1 MKMKSAE
8 QEKKYFINPYTNLK
22 DIRKHGSLAIEKG
35 NGIYVYDENN
45 NKYIEGLAGLW
56 CVALGFNNKRLI
68 KAANKQFNLLPNYHS
83 FTGKVPLITLQLSEE
98 LVKISPKSLTKVLYA
113 NSGSESND
121 TAIKMAWY
129 YQNALG
135 RTKKKKIISRYR
147 GYHGVTIMSGSLTGM
162 DYAHKGFDM
171 PRDFVIHTDSPH
183 YYKDGLTHESSIE
196 FVNRLLKNLE
206 NLILK
211 EGSENIA
218 AMILEPIQGAG
229 GVIIPPENYLDRVQK
244 LLKKNDILLIVDE
257 VICGFGRTGKMFG
270 CDTFK
275 IEPDMMVTAK
285 GLSSGYLPISAL
297 LINDEIYEK
306 VSNFSSVNNVFGHG
320 YTYSGHPVAAAVALE
335 TIKIFKDENII
346 DHVNEISEKFNTK
359 MEQLCEYSIVGN
371 ARSLGLIGAIELV
384 KNKNNKTYFDPKIAI
399 GSRIVKNAQ
408 RNGLI
413 VRALQGDIVALCPP
427 LIINSKELDT
437 LFKKFDK
444 SIKETEIELNSERL
458 I

>member
-1 MKMKSAE
+1 MKSAE

-22 DIRKHGSLAIEKG
+22 DIRKYGSLIIEKG
-35 NGIYVYDENN
+35 RGIYVYDENN

-83 FTGKVPLITLQLSEE
+83 FTGKVPLTTLKLSEE

-171 PRDFVIHTDSPH
+171 PRDFVVHTDSPH
-183 YYKDGLTHESSIE
+183 YNKDSLSQESSSE

-206 NLILK
+206 NLIIK
-211 EGSENIA
+211 EGADNIA

-229 GVIIPPENYLDRVQK
+229 GVIIPPDNYLKGVQK
-244 LLKKNDILLIVDE
+244 LLKKNAILLIVDE
-257 VICGFGRTGKMFG
+257 VICGFGRTGNMFG
-270 CDTFK
+270 CDTFQIK
-275 IEPDMMVTAK
+275 PDMMVIAK
-285 GLSSGYLPISAL
+285 GLSSGYVPISAL
-297 LINDEIYEK
+297 LINEEIYETI
-306 VSNFSSVNNVFGHG
+306 SDFSSINNVFGHG

-346 DHVNEISEKFNTK
+346 GHVKEISEKFNTK
-359 MEQLCEYSIVGN
+359 MEQLNVHSIVGN
-371 ARSLGLIGAIELV
+371 ARSIGLIGAIELV
-384 KNKNNKTYFDPKIAI
+384 QNKNNKTYFDPKIGI

-408 RNGLI
+408 KNGLI

-427 LIINSKELDT
+427 LIINIKEVDI
-437 LFKKFDK
+437 LFNKFNK
-444 SIKETEIELNSERL
+444 SIKDTEVELNTERL
-458 I
+458 M

>member
-1 MKMKSAE
+1 MKSAE

-22 DIRKHGSLAIEKG
+22 DIRKYGSLIIEKG
-35 NGIYVYDENN
+35 RGIYVYDENN

-83 FTGKVPLITLQLSEE
+83 FTGKVPLTTLKLSEE

-147 GYHGVTIMSGSLTGM
+147 GYHGVTIMSGSFTGM

-171 PRDFVIHTDSPH
+171 PRDFVVHTDSPH
-183 YYKDGLTHESSIE
+183 YYKDSLILESLSE
-196 FVNRLLKNLE
+196 FLNRLLKNLY
-206 NLILK
+206 NLIIK
-211 EGSENIA
+211 EGAENIA

-229 GVIIPPENYLDRVQK
+229 GVIIPPDNYLKGVQK
-244 LLKKNDILLIVDE
+244 LLKKNAILLIVDE
-257 VICGFGRTGKMFG
+257 VICGFGRTGNMFG
-270 CDTFK
+270 CDTFQIK
-275 IEPDMMVTAK
+275 PDMMVIAK
-285 GLSSGYLPISAL
+285 GLSSGYVPISAL
-297 LINDEIYEK
+297 LINEEIYETI
-306 VSNFSSVNNVFGHG
+306 SDFSSINNVFGHG

-346 DHVNEISEKFNTK
+346 GHVKEISEKFNTK
-359 MEQLCEYSIVGN
+359 MEQLNVHSIVGN
-371 ARSLGLIGAIELV
+371 ARSIGLIGAIELV
-384 KNKNNKTYFDPKIAI
+384 QNKNNKTYFDPKIGI

-408 RNGLI
+408 KNGLI

-427 LIINSKELDT
+427 LIINNKEVDI
-437 LFKKFDK
+437 LFNKFNK
-444 SIKETEIELNSERL
+444 SIKDTEVELNTERL
-458 I
+458 M

>member
-1 MKMKSAE
+1 MKSAE
-8 QEKKYFINPYTNLK
+8 QENKYFINPYTNLK
-22 DIRKHGSLAIEKG
+22 DIRKYGSLIIEKG
-35 NGIYVYDENN
+35 RGIYVYDENN

-68 KAANKQFNLLPNYHS
+68 KAANKQFKQLPYYHS
-83 FTGKVPLITLQLSEE
+83 FTGKVPLTTLQLSEE

-135 RTKKKKIISRYR
+135 KTKKKKIISRYR

-162 DYAHKGFDM
+162 EYAHKGFDM
-171 PRDFVIHTDSPH
+171 PRDFVLHTDSPH
-183 YYKDGLTHESSIE
+183 YYKDALNQESSNR

-206 NLILK
+206 DLIIK

-229 GVIIPPENYLDRVQK
+229 GVIIPPDNYLKGVQK

-257 VICGFGRTGKMFG
+257 VICGFGRTGNMFG
-270 CDTFK
+270 CDTFQIK
-275 IEPDMMVTAK
+275 PDMMVIAK
-285 GLSSGYLPISAL
+285 GLSSGYVPISAL
-297 LINDEIYEK
+297 LINEEIYETI
-306 VSNFSSVNNVFGHG
+306 SDFSSINNVFGHG

-346 DHVNEISEKFNTK
+346 GHVKEISEKFNTK
-359 MEQLCEYSIVGN
+359 MEQLNVHSIVGN
-371 ARSLGLIGAIELV
+371 ARSIGLIGAIELV
-384 KNKNNKTYFDPKIAI
+384 KNKK
-399 GSRIVKNAQ
+399 
-408 RNGLI
+408 
-413 VRALQGDIVALCPP
+413 
-427 LIINSKELDT
+427 
-437 LFKKFDK
+437 
-444 SIKETEIELNSERL
+444 
-458 I
+458 

>member
-1 MKMKSAE
+1 MKSAE

-22 DIRKHGSLAIEKG
+22 DIRKYGSLIIEKG
-35 NGIYVYDENN
+35 RGIYVYDENN
-45 NKYIEGLAGLW
+45 NKYIEVLAGLW

-83 FTGKVPLITLQLSEE
+83 FTGKVPLTTLKLSEE

-171 PRDFVIHTDSPH
+171 PRDFVVHTDSPH
-183 YYKDGLTHESSIE
+183 YYKDSLSQESSRE

-206 NLILK
+206 NLIIK
-211 EGSENIA
+211 EGADNIA

-229 GVIIPPENYLDRVQK
+229 GVIIPPDNYLKGVQK
-244 LLKKNDILLIVDE
+244 LLKKNAILLIVDE
-257 VICGFGRTGKMFG
+257 VICGFGRTGNMFG
-270 CDTFK
+270 CDTFQIK
-275 IEPDMMVTAK
+275 PDMMVIAK
-285 GLSSGYLPISAL
+285 GLSSGYVPISAL
-297 LINDEIYEK
+297 LINEEIYETI
-306 VSNFSSVNNVFGHG
+306 SDFSSINNVFGHG

-346 DHVNEISEKFNTK
+346 GHVKEISEKFNTK
-359 MEQLCEYSIVGN
+359 MEQLNVHSIVGN
-371 ARSLGLIGAIELV
+371 ARSIGLIGAIELV
-384 KNKNNKTYFDPKIAI
+384 QNKKNKTYFDPKIGI

-408 RNGLI
+408 KNGLI

-427 LIINSKELDT
+427 LIINIKEVDI
-437 LFKKFDK
+437 LFNKFNK
-444 SIKETEIELNSERL
+444 SIKDTEVELNTERL
-458 I
+458 M

>member
-1 MKMKSAE
+1 MKSSE

-22 DIRKHGSLAIEKG
+22 DIRKYGSLIIEKG
-35 NGIYVYDENN
+35 RGIYVYDENN

-68 KAANKQFNLLPNYHS
+68 KAANKQLNLLPNYHS
-83 FTGKVPLITLQLSEE
+83 FTGKVPLTTLKLSEE

-135 RTKKKKIISRYR
+135 KTKKKKIISRYR

-171 PRDFVIHTDSPH
+171 PRDFVVHTDSPH
-183 YYKDGLTHESSIE
+183 YYKDSLSQESSRE

-206 NLILK
+206 NLIIK
-211 EGSENIA
+211 EGADNIA

-229 GVIIPPENYLDRVQK
+229 GVIIPPDNYLKGVQK
-244 LLKKNDILLIVDE
+244 LLKKNAILLIVDE
-257 VICGFGRTGKMFG
+257 VICGFGRTGNMFG
-270 CDTFK
+270 CDTFQIK
-275 IEPDMMVTAK
+275 PDMMVIAK
-285 GLSSGYLPISAL
+285 GLSSGYVPISAL
-297 LINDEIYEK
+297 LINEEIYETI
-306 VSNFSSVNNVFGHG
+306 SDFSSINNVFGHG

-346 DHVNEISEKFNTK
+346 GHVKEISEKFNTK
-359 MEQLCEYSIVGN
+359 MEQLNVHSIVGN
-371 ARSLGLIGAIELV
+371 SRSIGLIGAVELV
-384 KNKNNKTYFDPKIAI
+384 QNKKNKTYFNPTIGI
-399 GSRIVKNAQ
+399 GSRVVKNAQ
-408 RNGLI
+408 KNGLI
-413 VRALQGDIVALCPP
+413 VRTLQGDIVALCPP
-427 LIINSKELDT
+427 LIINSKEVDI
-437 LFKKFDK
+437 LFNKFNK
-444 SIKETEIELNSERL
+444 SIKDTEDELNTEGL
-458 I
+458 M

>member
-1 MKMKSAE
+1 MKSSE

-22 DIRKHGSLAIEKG
+22 DIRKYGSLIIEKG
-35 NGIYVYDENN
+35 RGIYVYDENN

-68 KAANKQFNLLPNYHS
+68 KAANKQLNLLPNYHS
-83 FTGKVPLITLQLSEE
+83 FTGKVPLTTLKLSEE

-162 DYAHKGFDM
+162 EYAHKGFDM
-171 PRDFVIHTDSPH
+171 PRDFVVHTDSPH
-183 YYKDGLTHESSIE
+183 YYKDSLSQESSRE

-206 NLILK
+206 NLIIK
-211 EGSENIA
+211 EGADNIA

-229 GVIIPPENYLDRVQK
+229 GVIIPPDNYLKGVQK
-244 LLKKNDILLIVDE
+244 LLKKNAILLIVDE
-257 VICGFGRTGKMFG
+257 VICGFGRTGNMFG
-270 CDTFK
+270 CDTFQIK
-275 IEPDMMVTAK
+275 PDMMVIAK
-285 GLSSGYLPISAL
+285 GLSSGYVPISAL
-297 LINDEIYEK
+297 LINEEIYETI
-306 VSNFSSVNNVFGHG
+306 SDFSSINNVFGHG

-346 DHVNEISEKFNTK
+346 GHVKEISEKFNTK
-359 MEQLCEYSIVGN
+359 MEQLNVHSIVGN
-371 ARSLGLIGAIELV
+371 ARSIGLIGAIELV
-384 KNKNNKTYFDPKIAI
+384 QNKKNKTYFDPKIGI

-408 RNGLI
+408 KNGLI

-427 LIINSKELDT
+427 LIINSKEVDI
-437 LFKKFDK
+437 LFNKFNK
-444 SIKETEIELNSERL
+444 SIKDTEVELNTERL
-458 I
+458 M

>member
-1 MKMKSAE
+1 MKSAE

-22 DIRKHGSLAIEKG
+22 DIRKYGSLIIEKG
-35 NGIYVYDENN
+35 RGIYVYDENN

-68 KAANKQFNLLPNYHS
+68 KAANKQLNLLPNYHS
-83 FTGKVPLITLQLSEE
+83 FTGKVPLTTLKLSEE

-162 DYAHKGFDM
+162 EYAHKGFDM
-171 PRDFVIHTDSPH
+171 PRDFVVHTDSPH
-183 YYKDGLTHESSIE
+183 YYKDSLSQESSRE

-206 NLILK
+206 NLIIK
-211 EGSENIA
+211 EGADNIA

-229 GVIIPPENYLDRVQK
+229 GVIIPPDNYLKGVQK
-244 LLKKNDILLIVDE
+244 LLKKNAILLIVDE
-257 VICGFGRTGKMFG
+257 VICGFGRTGNMFG
-270 CDTFK
+270 CDTFQIK
-275 IEPDMMVTAK
+275 PDMMVIAK
-285 GLSSGYLPISAL
+285 GLSSGYVPISAL
-297 LINDEIYEK
+297 LINEEIYETI
-306 VSNFSSVNNVFGHG
+306 SDFSSINNVFGHG

-346 DHVNEISEKFNTK
+346 GHVKEISEKFNTK
-359 MEQLCEYSIVGN
+359 MEQLNVHSIVGN
-371 ARSLGLIGAIELV
+371 ARSIGLIGAIELV
-384 KNKNNKTYFDPKIAI
+384 QNKKNKTYFDPKIGI

-408 RNGLI
+408 KNGLI

-427 LIINSKELDT
+427 LIINSKEVDI
-437 LFKKFDK
+437 LFNKFNK
-444 SIKETEIELNSERL
+444 SIKDTEVELNTERL
-458 I
+458 M

>member
-1 MKMKSAE
+1 MESVE

-22 DIRKHGSLAIEKG
+22 DIRKNGSLPIVKG
-35 NGIYVYDENN
+35 RGIYVYDENN

-68 KAANKQFNLLPNYHS
+68 KAANKQFNLLPNYHC
-83 FTGKVPLITLQLSEE
+83 FTGKVPLTTLKLSEE

-135 RTKKKKIISRYR
+135 KTKKKKIISRYR

-171 PRDFVIHTDSPH
+171 PRDFVVHTDSPH
-183 YYKDGLTHESSIE
+183 YYKDSLTQESSSE

-206 NLILK
+206 KLIIK
-211 EGSENIA
+211 EGSQNIA

-229 GVIIPPENYLDRVQK
+229 GVIIPPDNYLKGVQK

-257 VICGFGRTGKMFG
+257 VICGFGRTGNMFG
-270 CDTFK
+270 CDTFQIK
-275 IEPDMMVTAK
+275 PDMMVIAK
-285 GLSSGYLPISAL
+285 GLSSGYIPISAL
-297 LINDEIYEK
+297 LINEEIYDTISE
-306 VSNFSSVNNVFGHG
+306 FSSINKVFGHG
-320 YTYSGHPVAAAVALE
+320 YTYSGHPVAASVALE

-346 DHVNEISEKFNTK
+346 GHVKEISEKFNTK
-359 MEQLCEYSIVGN
+359 MEQLNVHSIVGN
-371 ARSLGLIGAIELV
+371 SRSIGLIGAVELV
-384 KNKNNKTYFDPKIAI
+384 QNKNNKTYFNPNIGI
-399 GSRIVKNAQ
+399 GSRVVKNAQ
-408 RNGLI
+408 KNGLI

-427 LIINSKELDT
+427 LIINSKEVDI
-437 LFKKFDK
+437 LFNKFNK
-444 SIKETEIELNSERL
+444 SIKDTEDELNTEGL
-458 I
+458 M

>member
-1 MKMKSAE
+1 MKSAE

-22 DIRKHGSLAIEKG
+22 DIRKYGSLIIEKG
-35 NGIYVYDENN
+35 RGIYVYDENN

-68 KAANKQFNLLPNYHS
+68 KAANKQLNLLPNYHS
-83 FTGKVPLITLQLSEE
+83 FTGKVPLTTLKLSEE

-171 PRDFVIHTDSPH
+171 PRDFVVHTDSPH
-183 YYKDGLTHESSIE
+183 YYKDSLSQESSRE

-206 NLILK
+206 NLIIK
-211 EGSENIA
+211 EGADNIA

-229 GVIIPPENYLDRVQK
+229 GVIIPPDNYLKGVQK
-244 LLKKNDILLIVDE
+244 LLKKNAILLIVDE
-257 VICGFGRTGKMFG
+257 VICGFGRTGNMFG
-270 CDTFK
+270 CDTFQIK
-275 IEPDMMVTAK
+275 PDMMVIAK
-285 GLSSGYLPISAL
+285 GLSSGYVPISAL
-297 LINDEIYEK
+297 LINEEIYETI
-306 VSNFSSVNNVFGHG
+306 SDFSSINNVFGHG

-346 DHVNEISEKFNTK
+346 GHVKEISEKFNTK
-359 MEQLCEYSIVGN
+359 IEQLNVHSIVGN
-371 ARSLGLIGAIELV
+371 ARSIGLIGAIELV
-384 KNKNNKTYFDPKIAI
+384 QNKKNKTYFDPKIGI

-408 RNGLI
+408 NNGLI

-427 LIINSKELDT
+427 LIINNKEVDI
-437 LFKKFDK
+437 LFNKFNK
-444 SIKETEIELNSERL
+444 SIKDTEVELNTERL
-458 I
+458 M

>member
-1 MKMKSAE
+1 MKSSE

-22 DIRKHGSLAIEKG
+22 DIRKYGSLIIEKG
-35 NGIYVYDENN
+35 RGIYVYDENN

-68 KAANKQFNLLPNYHS
+68 KAANKQLNLLPNYHS
-83 FTGKVPLITLQLSEE
+83 FTGKVPLTTLKLSEE

-135 RTKKKKIISRYR
+135 KTKKKKIISRYR

-171 PRDFVIHTDSPH
+171 PRDFVVHTDSPH
-183 YYKDGLTHESSIE
+183 YYKDSLTQESSSE

-206 NLILK
+206 KLIIK
-211 EGSENIA
+211 EGPQNIA

-229 GVIIPPENYLDRVQK
+229 GVIIPPDNYLNGVQK

-257 VICGFGRTGKMFG
+257 VICGFGRTGNMFG
-270 CDTFK
+270 CDTFQIK
-275 IEPDMMVTAK
+275 PDMMVIAK
-285 GLSSGYLPISAL
+285 GLSSGYIPISAL
-297 LINDEIYEK
+297 LINEEIYETI
-306 VSNFSSVNNVFGHG
+306 SDFSSINNVFGHG

-346 DHVNEISEKFNTK
+346 GHVKEISEKFNTK
-359 MEQLCEYSIVGN
+359 IEQLNVHSIVGN
-371 ARSLGLIGAIELV
+371 SRSIGLIGAVELV
-384 KNKNNKTYFDPKIAI
+384 QNKKNKTYFNPTIGI
-399 GSRIVKNAQ
+399 GSRVVKNAQ
-408 RNGLI
+408 NNGLI

-427 LIINSKELDT
+427 LIINSKEVDI
-437 LFKKFDK
+437 LFNKFNK
-444 SIKETEIELNSERL
+444 SIKDTEVELNTERL
-458 I
+458 M

>member
-1 MKMKSAE
+1 MKSAE

-22 DIRKHGSLAIEKG
+22 DIRKYGSLIIEKG
-35 NGIYVYDENN
+35 RGIYVYDENN

-83 FTGKVPLITLQLSEE
+83 FTGKVPLTTLKLSEE

-171 PRDFVIHTDSPH
+171 PRDFVVHTDSPH
-183 YYKDGLTHESSIE
+183 YYKDSLSQESSRE
-196 FVNRLLKNLE
+196 FVNRLLKNLD
-206 NLILK
+206 NLIIK
-211 EGSENIA
+211 EGAENIA

-229 GVIIPPENYLDRVQK
+229 GVIIPPDNYLKGVQK
-244 LLKKNDILLIVDE
+244 LLKKNAILLIVDE
-257 VICGFGRTGKMFG
+257 VICGFGRTGNMFG
-270 CDTFK
+270 CDTFQIK
-275 IEPDMMVTAK
+275 PDMMVIAK
-285 GLSSGYLPISAL
+285 GLSSGYVPISAL
-297 LINDEIYEK
+297 LINEEIYETI
-306 VSNFSSVNNVFGHG
+306 SDFSSINNVFGHG

-346 DHVNEISEKFNTK
+346 GHVKEISEKFNTK
-359 MEQLCEYSIVGN
+359 MEQLNVHSIVGN
-371 ARSLGLIGAIELV
+371 ARSIGLIGAIELV
-384 KNKNNKTYFDPKIAI
+384 QNKKNKTYFDPKIGI

-408 RNGLI
+408 KNGLI

-427 LIINSKELDT
+427 LIINIKEVDI
-437 LFKKFDK
+437 LFNKFNK
-444 SIKETEIELNSERL
+444 SIKDTEVELNTERL
-458 I
+458 M

>member
-1 MKMKSAE
+1 MKSAE

-22 DIRKHGSLAIEKG
+22 EIRKFGSLTIKKG

-68 KAANKQFNLLPNYHS
+68 KAANKQFKQLPYYHS
-83 FTGKVPLITLQLSEE
+83 FTGKVPLTTLQLSEE

-135 RTKKKKIISRYR
+135 KTKKKKIISRYR
-147 GYHGVTIMSGSLTGM
+147 GYHGVTVMSGSLTGM
-162 DYAHKGFDM
+162 EYAHKGFDM
-171 PRDFVIHTDSPH
+171 PRDFVLHTDSPH
-183 YYKDGLTHESSIE
+183 YYKDALNQESSNR

-206 NLILK
+206 DLIIK

-229 GVIIPPENYLDRVQK
+229 GVIIPPDNYLKGVQK

-275 IEPDMMVTAK
+275 IKPDMMVIAK
-285 GLSSGYLPISAL
+285 GLSSGYVPISAL
-297 LINDEIYEK
+297 LINDEIHGAI
-306 VSNFSSVNNVFGHG
+306 SDFSSINKVFGHG
-320 YTYSGHPVAAAVALE
+320 FTYSGHPVAAAVALE
-335 TIKIFKDENII
+335 TIKIFEDENII
-346 DHVNEISEKFNTK
+346 GHVQQISEKFNTK
-359 MEQLCEYSIVGN
+359 MEQLNDHSIVGN
-371 ARSLGLIGAIELV
+371 ARSKGLIGAIEFV
-384 KNKNNKTYFDPKIAI
+384 KNKKNKTYFDPKIAI
-399 GSRIVKNAQ
+399 GTRIVKNAQ

-413 VRALQGDIVALCPP
+413 VRVLQGDIVALCPP
-427 LIINSKELDT
+427 LIINSKELDI
-437 LFKKFDK
+437 LFKKFNK
-444 SIKETEIELNSERL
+444 SIEDTEVELNTEGL
-458 I
+458 M

>member
-1 MKMKSAE
+1 MKSAE

-22 DIRKHGSLAIEKG
+22 DIRKYGSLIIEKG
-35 NGIYVYDENN
+35 RGIYVYDENN

-68 KAANKQFNLLPNYHS
+68 KAANKQLNLLPNYHS
-83 FTGKVPLITLQLSEE
+83 FTGKVPLTTLKLSEE

-171 PRDFVIHTDSPH
+171 PRDFVVHTDSPH
-183 YYKDGLTHESSIE
+183 YYKDSLTQESSSE

-206 NLILK
+206 KLIIK
-211 EGSENIA
+211 EGPQNIA

-229 GVIIPPENYLDRVQK
+229 GVIIPPDNYLKGVQK

-257 VICGFGRTGKMFG
+257 VICGFGRTGNMFG
-270 CDTFK
+270 CDTFQIK
-275 IEPDMMVTAK
+275 PDMMVIAK
-285 GLSSGYLPISAL
+285 GLSSGYIPISAL
-297 LINDEIYEK
+297 LINEEIYETI
-306 VSNFSSVNNVFGHG
+306 SDFSSINNVFGHG

-346 DHVNEISEKFNTK
+346 GHVKEISEKFNTK
-359 MEQLCEYSIVGN
+359 MEQLNVHSIVGN
-371 ARSLGLIGAIELV
+371 SRSIGLIGAVELV
-384 KNKNNKTYFDPKIAI
+384 QNKKNKTYFNPTIGI
-399 GSRIVKNAQ
+399 GSRVVKNAQ
-408 RNGLI
+408 KNGLI
-413 VRALQGDIVALCPP
+413 VRTLQGAIVALCPP
-427 LIINSKELDT
+427 LIINSKEVDI
-437 LFKKFDK
+437 LFNKFNK
-444 SIKETEIELNSERL
+444 SIKDTEDELNTEGL
-458 I
+458 M

>member
-1 MKMKSAE
+1 MKSAE

-22 DIRKHGSLAIEKG
+22 DIRKYGSLIIEKG
-35 NGIYVYDENN
+35 RGIYVYDENN

-68 KAANKQFNLLPNYHS
+68 KAANKQLNLLPNYHS
-83 FTGKVPLITLQLSEE
+83 FTGKVPLTTLKLSEE

-162 DYAHKGFDM
+162 EYAHKGFDM
-171 PRDFVIHTDSPH
+171 PRDFVVHTDSPH
-183 YYKDGLTHESSIE
+183 YYKDSLSQESSRE
-196 FVNRLLKNLE
+196 FVNRLLKNLD
-206 NLILK
+206 NLIIK
-211 EGSENIA
+211 EGAENIA

-229 GVIIPPENYLDRVQK
+229 GVIIPPDNYLKGVQK
-244 LLKKNDILLIVDE
+244 LLKKNAILLIVDE
-257 VICGFGRTGKMFG
+257 VICGFGRTGNMFG
-270 CDTFK
+270 CDTFQIK
-275 IEPDMMVTAK
+275 PDMMIIAK
-285 GLSSGYLPISAL
+285 GLSSGYVPISAL
-297 LINDEIYEK
+297 LINEEIYETI
-306 VSNFSSVNNVFGHG
+306 SDFSSINNVFGHG

-346 DHVNEISEKFNTK
+346 GHVKEISEKFNTK
-359 MEQLCEYSIVGN
+359 MEQLNVHSIVGN
-371 ARSLGLIGAIELV
+371 ARSIGLIGAIELV
-384 KNKNNKTYFDPKIAI
+384 QNKNNKTYFDPEIGI

-408 RNGLI
+408 KNGLI

-427 LIINSKELDT
+427 LIINIKEVDI
-437 LFKKFDK
+437 LFNKFNK
-444 SIKETEIELNSERL
+444 SIKDTEVELNTERL
-458 I
+458 M

>member
-1 MKMKSAE
+1 MKSSE
-8 QEKKYFINPYTNLK
+8 QEKKYFINPFTNLK
-22 DIRKHGSLAIEKG
+22 DIRKYGSLTIEKG
-35 NGIYVYDENN
+35 RGIYVYDENN

-68 KAANKQFNLLPNYHS
+68 KAANKQLNLLPNYHS
-83 FTGKVPLITLQLSEE
+83 FTGKVPLTTLKLSEE

-162 DYAHKGFDM
+162 EYAHKGFDM
-171 PRDFVIHTDSPH
+171 PRDFVVHTDSPH
-183 YYKDGLTHESSIE
+183 YYKDSLSQESSRE

-206 NLILK
+206 NLIIK
-211 EGSENIA
+211 EGADNIA

-229 GVIIPPENYLDRVQK
+229 GVIIPPDNYLKGVQK
-244 LLKKNDILLIVDE
+244 LLKKNAILLIVDE
-257 VICGFGRTGKMFG
+257 VICGFGRTGNMFG
-270 CDTFK
+270 CDTFQIK
-275 IEPDMMVTAK
+275 PDMMVIAK
-285 GLSSGYLPISAL
+285 GLSSGYVPISAL
-297 LINDEIYEK
+297 LINEEIYETI
-306 VSNFSSVNNVFGHG
+306 SDFSSINNVFGHG

-346 DHVNEISEKFNTK
+346 GHVKEISEKFNTK
-359 MEQLCEYSIVGN
+359 IEQLNVHSIIGN
-371 ARSLGLIGAIELV
+371 ARSIGLIGAIELV
-384 KNKNNKTYFDPKIAI
+384 QNKKNKTYFDPKIGI

-408 RNGLI
+408 KNGLI

-427 LIINSKELDT
+427 LIINNKEVDI
-437 LFKKFDK
+437 LFNKFNK
-444 SIKETEIELNSERL
+444 SIKDTEIELNTERL
-458 I
+458 M

>member
-1 MKMKSAE
+1 MKSSE

-22 DIRKHGSLAIEKG
+22 DIRKYGSLIIEKG
-35 NGIYVYDENN
+35 RGIYVYDENN

-68 KAANKQFNLLPNYHS
+68 KAANKQLNLLPNYHS
-83 FTGKVPLITLQLSEE
+83 FTGKVPLTTLKLSEE

-135 RTKKKKIISRYR
+135 KTKKKKIISRYR

-171 PRDFVIHTDSPH
+171 PRDFVVHTDSPH
-183 YYKDGLTHESSIE
+183 YYKDSLTQESSSE

-206 NLILK
+206 KLIIK
-211 EGSENIA
+211 EGPQNIA

-229 GVIIPPENYLDRVQK
+229 GVIIPPDNYLNGVQK

-257 VICGFGRTGKMFG
+257 VICGFGRTGNMFG
-270 CDTFK
+270 CDTFQIK
-275 IEPDMMVTAK
+275 PDMMVIAK
-285 GLSSGYLPISAL
+285 GLSSGYIPISAL
-297 LINDEIYEK
+297 LINEEIYETI
-306 VSNFSSVNNVFGHG
+306 SDFSSINNVFGHG

-346 DHVNEISEKFNTK
+346 GHVKEISEKFNTK
-359 MEQLCEYSIVGN
+359 IEQLNVHSIVGN
-371 ARSLGLIGAIELV
+371 SRSIGLIGAVELV
-384 KNKNNKTYFDPKIAI
+384 QNKKNKTYFNPTIGI
-399 GSRIVKNAQ
+399 GSRVVKNAQ
-408 RNGLI
+408 KNGLI

-427 LIINSKELDT
+427 LIINSKEVDI
-437 LFKKFDK
+437 LFNKFNK
-444 SIKETEIELNSERL
+444 SIKDTEVELNTERL
-458 I
+458 M

>member
-1 MKMKSAE
+1 MKSAE

-22 DIRKHGSLAIEKG
+22 DIRKYGSLIIEKG
-35 NGIYVYDENN
+35 RGIYVYDENN

-68 KAANKQFNLLPNYHS
+68 KAANKQLNLLPNYHS
-83 FTGKVPLITLQLSEE
+83 FTGKVPLTTLKLSEE

-162 DYAHKGFDM
+162 EYAHKGFDM
-171 PRDFVIHTDSPH
+171 PRDFVVHTDSPH
-183 YYKDGLTHESSIE
+183 YYKDSLSQESSRE

-206 NLILK
+206 NLIIK
-211 EGSENIA
+211 EGADNIA

-229 GVIIPPENYLDRVQK
+229 GVIIPPDNYLKGVQK
-244 LLKKNDILLIVDE
+244 LLKKNAILLIVDE
-257 VICGFGRTGKMFG
+257 VICGFGRTGNMFG
-270 CDTFK
+270 CDTFQIK
-275 IEPDMMVTAK
+275 PDMMVIAK
-285 GLSSGYLPISAL
+285 GLSSGYVPISAL
-297 LINDEIYEK
+297 LINEEIYETI
-306 VSNFSSVNNVFGHG
+306 SDFSSINNVFGHG

-346 DHVNEISEKFNTK
+346 GHVKEISEKFNTK
-359 MEQLCEYSIVGN
+359 IEQLNVHSIVGN
-371 ARSLGLIGAIELV
+371 ARSIGLIGAIELV
-384 KNKNNKTYFDPKIAI
+384 QNKKNKTYFDPKIGI

-408 RNGLI
+408 KNGLI

-427 LIINSKELDT
+427 LIINNKEVDI
-437 LFKKFDK
+437 LFNKFNK
-444 SIKETEIELNSERL
+444 SIKDTEVELNTERL
-458 I
+458 M

>member
-1 MKMKSAE
+1 MKSAE

-22 DIRKHGSLAIEKG
+22 DIRKYGSLIIEKG
-35 NGIYVYDENN
+35 RGIYVYDENN

-68 KAANKQFNLLPNYHS
+68 KAANKQLNLLPNYHS
-83 FTGKVPLITLQLSEE
+83 FTGKVPLTTLKLSEE

-171 PRDFVIHTDSPH
+171 PRDFVVHTDSPH
-183 YYKDGLTHESSIE
+183 YYKDSLSQESSRE

-206 NLILK
+206 NLIIK
-211 EGSENIA
+211 EGADNIA

-229 GVIIPPENYLDRVQK
+229 GVIIPPDNYLKGVQK
-244 LLKKNDILLIVDE
+244 LLKKNAILLIVDE
-257 VICGFGRTGKMFG
+257 VICGFGRTGNMFG
-270 CDTFK
+270 CDTFQIK
-275 IEPDMMVTAK
+275 PDMMVIAK
-285 GLSSGYLPISAL
+285 GLSSGYVPISAL
-297 LINDEIYEK
+297 LINEEIYETI
-306 VSNFSSVNNVFGHG
+306 SDFSSINNVFGHG

-346 DHVNEISEKFNTK
+346 GHVKEISEKFNTK
-359 MEQLCEYSIVGN
+359 IEQLNVHSIVGN
-371 ARSLGLIGAIELV
+371 ARSIGLIGAIELV
-384 KNKNNKTYFDPKIAI
+384 QNKKNKTYFDPKIGI

-408 RNGLI
+408 KNGLI

-427 LIINSKELDT
+427 LIINNKEVDI
-437 LFKKFDK
+437 LFNKFNK
-444 SIKETEIELNSERL
+444 SIKDTEVELNTERL
-458 I
+458 M

>member
-1 MKMKSAE
+1 MKSAE

-22 DIRKHGSLAIEKG
+22 DIRKYGSLIIEKG
-35 NGIYVYDENN
+35 RGIYVYDENN

-68 KAANKQFNLLPNYHS
+68 KAANKQLNLLPNYHS
-83 FTGKVPLITLQLSEE
+83 FTGKVPLTTLKLSEE

-135 RTKKKKIISRYR
+135 RIKKKKIISRYR

-162 DYAHKGFDM
+162 EYAHKGFDM
-171 PRDFVIHTDSPH
+171 PRDFVVHTDSPH
-183 YYKDGLTHESSIE
+183 YYKDSLSQESSRE

-206 NLILK
+206 NLIIK
-211 EGSENIA
+211 EGADNIA

-229 GVIIPPENYLDRVQK
+229 GVIIPPDNYLKGVQK
-244 LLKKNDILLIVDE
+244 LLKKNAILLIVDE
-257 VICGFGRTGKMFG
+257 VICGFGRTGNMFG
-270 CDTFK
+270 CDTFQIK
-275 IEPDMMVTAK
+275 PDMMVIAK
-285 GLSSGYLPISAL
+285 GLSSGYVPISAL
-297 LINDEIYEK
+297 LINEEIYETI
-306 VSNFSSVNNVFGHG
+306 SDFSSINNVFGHG

-346 DHVNEISEKFNTK
+346 GHVKEISEKFNTK
-359 MEQLCEYSIVGN
+359 IEQLNVHSIVGN
-371 ARSLGLIGAIELV
+371 ARSIGLIGAIELV
-384 KNKNNKTYFDPKIAI
+384 QNKKNKTYFDPKIGI

-408 RNGLI
+408 KNGLI

-427 LIINSKELDT
+427 LIINNKEVDI
-437 LFKKFDK
+437 LFNKFNK
-444 SIKETEIELNSERL
+444 SIKDTEVELNTERL
-458 I
+458 M

>member
-1 MKMKSAE
+1 MKSAE

-22 DIRKHGSLAIEKG
+22 DIRKYGSLIIEKG
-35 NGIYVYDENN
+35 RGIYVYDENN

-68 KAANKQFNLLPNYHS
+68 KAANKQLNLLPNYHS
-83 FTGKVPLITLQLSEE
+83 FTGKVPLTTLKLSEE

-162 DYAHKGFDM
+162 EYAHKGFDM
-171 PRDFVIHTDSPH
+171 PRDFVVHTDSPH
-183 YYKDGLTHESSIE
+183 YYKDSLSQESSRE

-206 NLILK
+206 NLIIK
-211 EGSENIA
+211 EGADNIA

-229 GVIIPPENYLDRVQK
+229 GVIIPPDNYLKGVQK
-244 LLKKNDILLIVDE
+244 LLKKNAILLIVDE
-257 VICGFGRTGKMFG
+257 VICGFGRTGNMFG
-270 CDTFK
+270 CDTFQIK
-275 IEPDMMVTAK
+275 PDMMVIAK
-285 GLSSGYLPISAL
+285 GLSSGYVPISAL
-297 LINDEIYEK
+297 LINEEIYETI
-306 VSNFSSVNNVFGHG
+306 SDFSSINNVFGHG

-346 DHVNEISEKFNTK
+346 GHVKEISEKFNTK
-359 MEQLCEYSIVGN
+359 IEQLNVHSIVGN
-371 ARSLGLIGAIELV
+371 ARSIGLIGAIELV
-384 KNKNNKTYFDPKIAI
+384 QNKKNKTYFDPKIGI

-408 RNGLI
+408 KNGLI

-427 LIINSKELDT
+427 LIINSKEVDI
-437 LFKKFDK
+437 LFNKFNK
-444 SIKETEIELNSERL
+444 SIKDTEVELNTERL
-458 I
+458 M

>member
-1 MKMKSAE
+1 MKSSE
-8 QEKKYFINPYTNLK
+8 QEKKYFINPFTNLK
-22 DIRKHGSLAIEKG
+22 DIRKYGSLTIEKG
-35 NGIYVYDENN
+35 RGIYVYDENN

-68 KAANKQFNLLPNYHS
+68 KAANKQLNLLPNYHS
-83 FTGKVPLITLQLSEE
+83 FTGKVPLTTLKLSEE

-135 RTKKKKIISRYR
+135 RIKKKKIISRYR

-162 DYAHKGFDM
+162 EYAHKGFDM
-171 PRDFVIHTDSPH
+171 PRDFVVHTDSPH
-183 YYKDGLTHESSIE
+183 YYKDSLSQESSRE

-206 NLILK
+206 NLIIK
-211 EGSENIA
+211 EGADNIA

-229 GVIIPPENYLDRVQK
+229 GVIIPPDNYLKGVQK
-244 LLKKNDILLIVDE
+244 LLKKNAILLIVDE
-257 VICGFGRTGKMFG
+257 VICGFGRTGNMFG
-270 CDTFK
+270 CDTFQIK
-275 IEPDMMVTAK
+275 PDMMVIAK
-285 GLSSGYLPISAL
+285 GLSSGYVPISAL
-297 LINDEIYEK
+297 LINEEIYETI
-306 VSNFSSVNNVFGHG
+306 SDFSSINNVFGHG

-346 DHVNEISEKFNTK
+346 GHVKEISEKFNTK
-359 MEQLCEYSIVGN
+359 IEQLNVHSIVGN
-371 ARSLGLIGAIELV
+371 ARSIGLIGAIELV
-384 KNKNNKTYFDPKIAI
+384 QNKKNKTYFDPKIGI

-408 RNGLI
+408 KNGLI

-427 LIINSKELDT
+427 LIINNKEVDI
-437 LFKKFDK
+437 LFNKFNK
-444 SIKETEIELNSERL
+444 SIKDTEVELNTERL
-458 I
+458 M

>member
-1 MKMKSAE
+1 MKSIE

-22 DIRKHGSLAIEKG
+22 DIRKYGSLIIEKG
-35 NGIYVYDENN
+35 RGIYVYDENN

-83 FTGKVPLITLQLSEE
+83 FTGKVPLTTLKLSEE

-162 DYAHKGFDM
+162 EYAHKGFDM
-171 PRDFVIHTDSPH
+171 PRDFVVHTDSPH
-183 YYKDGLTHESSIE
+183 YYKDSLSQESSRE

-206 NLILK
+206 NLIIK
-211 EGSENIA
+211 EGADNIA

-229 GVIIPPENYLDRVQK
+229 GVIIPPDNYLKGVQK
-244 LLKKNDILLIVDE
+244 LLKKNAILLIVDE
-257 VICGFGRTGKMFG
+257 VICGFGRTGNMFG
-270 CDTFK
+270 CDTFQIK
-275 IEPDMMVTAK
+275 PDMMVIAK
-285 GLSSGYLPISAL
+285 GLSSGYVPISAL
-297 LINDEIYEK
+297 LINEEIYETI
-306 VSNFSSVNNVFGHG
+306 SDFSSINNVFGHG

-346 DHVNEISEKFNTK
+346 GHVKEISEKFNTK
-359 MEQLCEYSIVGN
+359 IEQLNVHSIIGN
-371 ARSLGLIGAIELV
+371 ARSIGLIGAIELV
-384 KNKNNKTYFDPKIAI
+384 QNKKNKTYFDPKIGI

-408 RNGLI
+408 KNGLI

-427 LIINSKELDT
+427 LIINNKEVDI
-437 LFKKFDK
+437 LFNKFNK
-444 SIKETEIELNSERL
+444 SIKDTEVELNTERL
-458 I
+458 M

>member
-1 MKMKSAE
+1 MKSSE
-8 QEKKYFINPYTNLK
+8 QEKKYFINPFTNLK
-22 DIRKHGSLAIEKG
+22 DIRKYGSLTIEKG
-35 NGIYVYDENN
+35 RGIYVYDENN

-68 KAANKQFNLLPNYHS
+68 KAANKQLNLLPNYHS
-83 FTGKVPLITLQLSEE
+83 FTGKVPLTTLKLSEE

-162 DYAHKGFDM
+162 EYAHKGFDM
-171 PRDFVIHTDSPH
+171 PRDFVVHTDSPH
-183 YYKDGLTHESSIE
+183 YYKDSLSQESSRE

-206 NLILK
+206 NLIIK
-211 EGSENIA
+211 EGADNIA

-229 GVIIPPENYLDRVQK
+229 GVIIPPDNYLKGVQK
-244 LLKKNDILLIVDE
+244 LLKKNAILLIVDE
-257 VICGFGRTGKMFG
+257 VICGFGRTGNMFG
-270 CDTFK
+270 CDTFQIK
-275 IEPDMMVTAK
+275 PDMMVIAK
-285 GLSSGYLPISAL
+285 GLSSGYVPISAL
-297 LINDEIYEK
+297 LINEEIYETI
-306 VSNFSSVNNVFGHG
+306 SDFSSINNVFGHG

-346 DHVNEISEKFNTK
+346 GHVKEISEKFNTK
-359 MEQLCEYSIVGN
+359 MEQLNVHSIVGN
-371 ARSLGLIGAIELV
+371 ARSIGLIGAIELV
-384 KNKNNKTYFDPKIAI
+384 QNKKNKTYFDPKIGI

-408 RNGLI
+408 KNGLI

-427 LIINSKELDT
+427 LIINNKEVDI
-437 LFKKFDK
+437 LFNKFNK
-444 SIKETEIELNSERL
+444 SIKDTEVELNTERL
-458 I
+458 M

>member
-1 MKMKSAE
+1 MKSAE

-22 DIRKHGSLAIEKG
+22 EIRKFGSLTIKKG

-68 KAANKQFNLLPNYHS
+68 KAANKQFKQLPYYHS
-83 FTGKVPLITLQLSEE
+83 FTGKVPLTTLQLSEE

-135 RTKKKKIISRYR
+135 KTKKKKIISRYR
-147 GYHGVTIMSGSLTGM
+147 GYHGVTVMSGSLTGM
-162 DYAHKGFDM
+162 EYAHKGFDM
-171 PRDFVIHTDSPH
+171 PRDFVLHTDSPH
-183 YYKDGLTHESSIE
+183 YYKDALNQESSNR

-206 NLILK
+206 DLIIK

-229 GVIIPPENYLDRVQK
+229 GVIIPPDNYLKGVQK

-275 IEPDMMVTAK
+275 IKPDMMVIAK
-285 GLSSGYLPISAL
+285 GLSSGYVPISAL
-297 LINDEIYEK
+297 LINDEIHGAI
-306 VSNFSSVNNVFGHG
+306 SDFSSINKVFGHG
-320 YTYSGHPVAAAVALE
+320 FTYSGHPVAAAVALE
-335 TIKIFKDENII
+335 TIKIFEDENII
-346 DHVNEISEKFNTK
+346 GHVQQISEKFNTK
-359 MEQLCEYSIVGN
+359 MEKLNDHSIVGN
-371 ARSLGLIGAIELV
+371 ARSIGLIGAIELV
-384 KNKNNKTYFDPKIAI
+384 KNKKNKTYFDPKIAI
-399 GSRIVKNAQ
+399 GTRIVKNAQ

-413 VRALQGDIVALCPP
+413 VRVLQGDIVALCPP
-427 LIINSKELDT
+427 LIINGKELDI
-437 LFKKFDK
+437 LFKKFNK
-444 SIKETEIELNSERL
+444 SIEDTEVELNTEGL
-458 I
+458 M

>member
-1 MKMKSAE
+1 MKSAE

-22 DIRKHGSLAIEKG
+22 DIRKYGSLIIEKG
-35 NGIYVYDENN
+35 RGIYVYDENN

-68 KAANKQFNLLPNYHS
+68 KAANKQLNLLPNYHS
-83 FTGKVPLITLQLSEE
+83 FTGKVPLTTLKLSEE

-135 RTKKKKIISRYR
+135 RIKKKKIISRYR

-162 DYAHKGFDM
+162 EYAHKGFDM
-171 PRDFVIHTDSPH
+171 PRDFVVHTDSPH
-183 YYKDGLTHESSIE
+183 YYKDSLSQESSRE

-206 NLILK
+206 NLIIK
-211 EGSENIA
+211 EGADNIA

-229 GVIIPPENYLDRVQK
+229 GVIIPPDNYLKGVQK
-244 LLKKNDILLIVDE
+244 LLKKNAILLIVDE
-257 VICGFGRTGKMFG
+257 VICGFGRTGNMFG
-270 CDTFK
+270 CDTFQIK
-275 IEPDMMVTAK
+275 PDMMVIAK
-285 GLSSGYLPISAL
+285 GLSSGYVPISAL
-297 LINDEIYEK
+297 LINEEIYETI
-306 VSNFSSVNNVFGHG
+306 SDFSSINNVFGHG

-346 DHVNEISEKFNTK
+346 GHVKEISEKFNTK
-359 MEQLCEYSIVGN
+359 IEQLNVHSIVGN
-371 ARSLGLIGAIELV
+371 ARSIGLIGAIELV
-384 KNKNNKTYFDPKIAI
+384 QNKKNKTYFDPKIGI

-408 RNGLI
+408 KNGLI

-427 LIINSKELDT
+427 LIINSKEVDI
-437 LFKKFDK
+437 LFNKFNK
-444 SIKETEIELNSERL
+444 SIKDTEVELNTERL
-458 I
+458 M

>member
-1 MKMKSAE
+1 MKSAE

-22 DIRKHGSLAIEKG
+22 DIRKYGSLIIEKG
-35 NGIYVYDENN
+35 RGIYVYDENN

-68 KAANKQFNLLPNYHS
+68 KAANKQLNLLPNYHS
-83 FTGKVPLITLQLSEE
+83 FTGKVPLTTLKLSEE

-162 DYAHKGFDM
+162 EYAHKGFDM
-171 PRDFVIHTDSPH
+171 PRDFVVHTDSPH
-183 YYKDGLTHESSIE
+183 YYKDSLSQESSRE
-196 FVNRLLKNLE
+196 FVNRLLKNLD
-206 NLILK
+206 NLIIK
-211 EGSENIA
+211 EGADNIA

-229 GVIIPPENYLDRVQK
+229 GVIIPPDNYLKGVQK
-244 LLKKNDILLIVDE
+244 LLKKNAILLIVDE
-257 VICGFGRTGKMFG
+257 VICGFGRTGNMFG
-270 CDTFK
+270 CDTFQIK
-275 IEPDMMVTAK
+275 PDMMVIAK
-285 GLSSGYLPISAL
+285 GLSSGYVPISAL
-297 LINDEIYEK
+297 LINEEIYETI
-306 VSNFSSVNNVFGHG
+306 SDFSSINNVFGHG

-346 DHVNEISEKFNTK
+346 GHVKEISEKFNTK
-359 MEQLCEYSIVGN
+359 IEQLNVHSIVGN
-371 ARSLGLIGAIELV
+371 ARSIGLIGAIELV
-384 KNKNNKTYFDPKIAI
+384 QNKKNKTYFDPKIGI

-408 RNGLI
+408 KNGLI

-427 LIINSKELDT
+427 LIINNKEVDI
-437 LFKKFDK
+437 LFNKFNK
-444 SIKETEIELNSERL
+444 SIKDTEVELNTERL
-458 I
+458 M

>member
-1 MKMKSAE
+1 MKSSE
-8 QEKKYFINPYTNLK
+8 LEKKYFLNPYTNLK
-22 DIRKHGSLAIEKG
+22 DIRKYGSLTIEKG
-35 NGIYVYDENN
+35 RGIYVYDENN

-83 FTGKVPLITLQLSEE
+83 FTGKVPLTTLKLSEE

-171 PRDFVIHTDSPH
+171 PRDFVVHTDSPH
-183 YYKDGLTHESSIE
+183 YYKDSLSQESSRE

-206 NLILK
+206 NLIIK
-211 EGSENIA
+211 EGAENIA
-218 AMILEPIQGAG
+218 AMIIEPIQGAG
-229 GVIIPPENYLDRVQK
+229 GVIIPPDNYLKGVQK
-244 LLKKNDILLIVDE
+244 LLKKNAILLIVDE
-257 VICGFGRTGKMFG
+257 VICGFGRTGNMFG
-270 CDTFK
+270 CDTFQIK
-275 IEPDMMVTAK
+275 PDMMVIAK
-285 GLSSGYLPISAL
+285 GLSSGYVPISAL
-297 LINDEIYEK
+297 LINEEIYETI
-306 VSNFSSVNNVFGHG
+306 SDFSSINNVFGHG

-335 TIKIFKDENII
+335 TIKIIKDENII
-346 DHVNEISEKFNTK
+346 GHVKEISEKFNTK
-359 MEQLCEYSIVGN
+359 IEQLNVHSIVGN
-371 ARSLGLIGAIELV
+371 ARSIGLIGAIELV
-384 KNKNNKTYFDPKIAI
+384 QNKNNKTYFDPKIGI

-408 RNGLI
+408 KNGLI

-427 LIINSKELDT
+427 LIINIKEVDI
-437 LFKKFDK
+437 LFNKFNK
-444 SIKETEIELNSERL
+444 SIKDTEVELNTERL
-458 I
+458 M

>member
-1 MKMKSAE
+1 MKSTE

-22 DIRKHGSLAIEKG
+22 EIRKFGSLTIKKG

-68 KAANKQFNLLPNYHS
+68 KAANKQFKQLPYYHS
-83 FTGKVPLITLQLSEE
+83 FTGKVPLTTLQLSEE

-135 RTKKKKIISRYR
+135 KTKKKKIISRYR
-147 GYHGVTIMSGSLTGM
+147 GYHGVTVMSGSLTGM
-162 DYAHKGFDM
+162 EYAHKGFDM
-171 PRDFVIHTDSPH
+171 PRDFVLHTDSPH
-183 YYKDGLTHESSIE
+183 YYKDALNQESSNR

-206 NLILK
+206 DLITK

-229 GVIIPPENYLDRVQK
+229 GVIIPPDNYLKGVQK

-275 IEPDMMVTAK
+275 IKPDMMVIAK
-285 GLSSGYLPISAL
+285 GLSSGYVPISAL
-297 LINDEIYEK
+297 LINDEIHGAI
-306 VSNFSSVNNVFGHG
+306 SDFSSINKVFGHG
-320 YTYSGHPVAAAVALE
+320 FTYSGHPVAAAVALE
-335 TIKIFKDENII
+335 TIKIFEDENII
-346 DHVNEISEKFNTK
+346 GHVQQISEKFNTK
-359 MEQLCEYSIVGN
+359 IEQLNDHSIVGN
-371 ARSLGLIGAIELV
+371 ARSIGLIGAIELV
-384 KNKNNKTYFDPKIAI
+384 KNKKNKTYFDPKIAI
-399 GSRIVKNAQ
+399 GTRIVKNAQ

-413 VRALQGDIVALCPP
+413 VRVLQGDIVALCPP
-427 LIINSKELDT
+427 LIINGKELDI
-437 LFKKFDK
+437 LFKKFNK
-444 SIKETEIELNSERL
+444 SIEDTEVELNTEGL
-458 I
+458 M